1 MVTFYRGFLDGSVH
15 ALYLAVR
22 PRMFGFCQP
31 VFNTVLVA
39 AQVEHMRYPLRRRP
53 VTVARR
59 VAELAAVVSQ
69 DRMDLIRNG
78 FDQVTQEDR

>member
-1 MVTFYRGFLDGSVH
+1 MVTFYRGFLDSSVH

-39 AQVEHMRYPLRRRP
+39 AQVEHMRDPLRCCSIAITRWM
-53 VTVARR
+53 T
-59 VAELAAVVSQ
+59 ELAAVIGQ
-69 DRMDLIRNG
+69 DRMDFVRNG
-78 FDQVTQEDR
+78 IDQVT